1 MLSFITGKHHACD
14 DTANTTQLCLP
25 LATPQSSL
33 PGECPVVPRRTGT
46 LEEEIDI
53 LERLFLD
60 LVDSTADGF
69 ADANIS
75 LSRLKRCLTQLP
87 VSTRVRHIKFLAG
100 NLVNILKAENMEEV
114 FAILGL
120 YWDFMNCGLLV
131 EMIRRF
137 EARVPDVKKELEK
150 YLCRLKMF
158 RCQTKVKEF
167 IDNWVHT
174 LPPYFGKLT
183 MELDEVWMDRTLQE
197 LEEFVKEVCR
207 KHALEPYAVLLKK
220 AESGSVAL
228 TSAVQSSFPTRSL
241 CVQISEMFLQKHG
254 VLKMTFKKK
263 CVYNIHQLILV
274 SEKLVMLYIVLVD
287 RCMYLHREGQ
297 TGAF

>member
-1 MLSFITGKHHACD
+1 MLSCITGMHHSCD
-14 DTANTTQLCLP
+14 DAANTTQLCLP

-33 PGECPVVPRRTGT
+33 PGECLVVPRRTGT
-46 LEEEIDI
+46 LEEEIDT

-69 ADANIS
+69 TDAKINLI
-75 LSRLKRCLTQLP
+75 RLQRCLTQLP

-100 NLVNILKAENMEEV
+100 NLVKILKAENMEEV

-131 EMIRRF
+131 EMIHRF

-167 IDNWVHT
+167 IDNWV
-174 LPPYFGKLT
+174 
-183 MELDEVWMDRTLQE
+183 Q
-197 LEEFVKEVCR
+197 
-207 KHALEPYAVLLKK
+207 
-220 AESGSVAL
+220 
-228 TSAVQSSFPTRSL
+228 
-241 CVQISEMFLQKHG
+241 
-254 VLKMTFKKK
+254 
-263 CVYNIHQLILV
+263 
-274 SEKLVMLYIVLVD
+274 
-287 RCMYLHREGQ
+287 
-297 TGAF
+297 